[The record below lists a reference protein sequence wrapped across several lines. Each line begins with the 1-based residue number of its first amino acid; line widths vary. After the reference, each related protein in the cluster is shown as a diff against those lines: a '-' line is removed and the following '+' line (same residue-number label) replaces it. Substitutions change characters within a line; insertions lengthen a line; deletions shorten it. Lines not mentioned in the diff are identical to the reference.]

1 MSNLLKIKKN
11 ITSVFK
17 YEAGIFKLADRNKII
32 KLSSNEGAFGTSSGI
47 KKILKEFEGKIFR
60 YPDPESNI
68 LKETIS
74 KRHKLNKNNIICG
87 NGSDEI
93 LTTIAKI
100 FSGPGDE
107 ILYSEYGFLMYPIA
121 SQLSGA
127 KGIKVKDINYRN
139 SLKNFTKAITK
150 RTKIIFIANPNNP
163 TGTYLTKNE
172 LNEFILKLPKRIL
185 LVIDAAY
192 AEYITKKDYSSGKD
206 LVKRN
211 NNVIMTRT
219 FSKIYGLAGLRLGW
233 AYGPKY
239 VVDIF
244 NKVRLPFNINI
255 AAMKA
260 GISALSDRNFYIK
273 SVKHN
278 SYYLN
283 WLTKEI
289 VKLGLIPI
297 PSVAN
302 FILVKFPS
310 KGKFSAN
317 KVNNYLLS
325 KGIIL
330 RKVESYSLNDFL
342 RISIGKKNELIK
354 LIKFLKIYFKKK
366 L

>member
-1 MSNLLKIKKN
+1 MSNFLKIKKN
-11 ITSVFK
+11 INSVVK
-17 YEAGIFKLADRNKII
+17 YEAGISKLADRKKII
-32 KLSSNEGAFGTSSGI
+32 KLSSNEGAFGVSPKI
-47 KKILKEFEGKIFR
+47 KKILKEFENKIFR
-60 YPDPESNI
+60 YPDPENNK
-68 LKETIS
+68 LKEIIF
-74 KRHKLNKNNIICG
+74 KKHKLNKNNIICG

-93 LTTIAKI
+93 LVTIAKI
-100 FSGPGDE
+100 FSGPKDE
-107 ILYSEYGFLMYPIA
+107 ILFSEYGFLMYPIA
-121 SQLSGA
+121 SQLAGA

-139 SLKNFTKAITK
+139 SLKNFSKAITK
-150 RTKIIFIANPNNP
+150 KTKIIFIANPNNP

-172 LNEFILKLPKRIL
+172 LNEFILRLPKRIL

-192 AEYITKKDYSSGKD
+192 AEYITKKDYTSGED
-206 LVKRN
+206 LVKKN

-233 AYGPKY
+233 AYCPKY

-255 AAMKA
+255 AVMEA
-260 GISALSDRNFYIK
+260 GIVALNDKNFYIK

-278 SYYLN
+278 IYYLN

-289 VKLGLIPI
+289 IKLGLIPI

-310 KGKFSAN
+310 MGKFSAN
-317 KVNNYLLS
+317 NVNNYLLS

-330 RKVESYSLNDFL
+330 RRVDSYGLKDFL

-354 LIKFLKIYFKKK
+354 LIKSLKIYFKKK